1 MSGKQL
7 STAGANLIKFL
18 TFHFFLFL
26 THFFFNVDFNRVSL
40 IFFFFISL
48 ESRVLVYCL
57 EFHSVYL
64 SPFIFSPT
72 IMKKRTKHRAGTEL
86 IITDIILFVTFVFR
100 HRVIQLDW
108 NTIEECTYE
117 NDRHV
122 VRCFVLF
129 DERKKKKRRRK
140 NTRQ

>member
-1 MSGKQL
+1 MWI
-7 STAGANLIKFL
+7 LIA
-18 TFHFFLFL
+18 FHLF
-26 THFFFNVDFNRVSL
+26 
-40 IFFFFISL
+40 FFFFISF

-129 DERKKKKRRRK
+129 DERKKKKKKKKKYSSIDKYWETKKEFEWLIFNRI
-140 NTRQ
+140 TR